1 MFRTLML
8 KELREM
14 WWLPVL
20 AWIVM
25 SGCVLYQMGLGYCL
39 TCGGLYWKQNL
50 NSTPPYLHPV
60 PFFNQD
66 LMLQLALVGTG
77 LAIVLASWQTW
88 GESLCR
94 TWNFL
99 LHRPVRRNTIIR
111 SKLAIGLTLLLA
123 GTGLPLLFYALWAA
137 RPGNHANP
145 FQWWMV
151 LPMLRIWFATT
162 VIYLGVFLC
171 GVREARW
178 VGSRFWPLVPAGMI
192 LFVQYMSASR
202 NGRMGW
208 VFDCTANGLV
218 IGSALMLLAAI
229 PYAARNRDF
238 S

>member
-14 WWLPVL
+14 WWLPVI

-77 LAIVLASWQTW
+77 LAIVLAGWQTW

-99 LHRPVRRNTIIR
+99 
-111 SKLAIGLTLLLA
+111 
-123 GTGLPLLFYALWAA
+123 
-137 RPGNHANP
+137 
-145 FQWWMV
+145 V
-151 LPMLRIWFATT
+151 LQ
-162 VIYLGVFLC
+162 VI
-171 GVREARW
+171 
-178 VGSRFWPLVPAGMI
+178 
-192 LFVQYMSASR
+192 
-202 NGRMGW
+202 
-208 VFDCTANGLV
+208 
-218 IGSALMLLAAI
+218 
-229 PYAARNRDF
+229 
-238 S
+238 